1 MHHRLRDDPVIIL
14 GMHHSGT
21 SILAEILHRHGVFM
35 HPTMPHYESKFFTRD
50 INDRFIMGGGANWAN
65 NPPISVAEVMSKAEA
80 VRARIDKHAY
90 TKYCS
95 AGYDG
100 SSRWGF
106 KDPRTC
112 IVLPLYL
119 ELFPRAQLVHI
130 IRDVDDVAASLAV
143 SRKAAVGLEPNRAYW
158 KALHQQYVDRAR
170 AFGKEHPQYYEL
182 GYEEL
187 CRQPI
192 EVMRE
197 VFTYLGCTFDQKV
210 RRFLQQRLYT
220 HRIGIG
226 RQSVDSPE
234 RETPSCHQSS

>member
-1 MHHRLRDDPVIIL
+1 
-14 GMHHSGT
+14 MHHSGT

-50 INDRFIMGGGANWAN
+50 INDRLIMGGGANWAN
-65 NPPISVAEVMSKAEA
+65 NPPMSVADVMSKVPI

-90 TKYCS
+90 TKYCR

-100 SSRWGF
+100 ASRWGF

-112 IVLPLYL
+112 IILPLYL

-130 IRDVDDVAASLAV
+130 IRNADDVAASLAA
-143 SRKAAVGLEPNRAYW
+143 SRKAAVGIEPNRAYW
-158 KALHQQYVDRAR
+158 KALHQEYVDRAQ
-170 AFGKEHPQYYEL
+170 AFGKTHPQYYEL
-182 GYEEL
+182 RYEAL

-192 EVMRE
+192 EVMRG
-197 VFTYLGCTFDQKV
+197 VFAYLRGIFDEQV
-210 RRFLQQRLYT
+210 ARFLYQRMYT

-226 RQSVDSPE
+226 RPE
-234 RETPSCHQSS
+234 IAQPGHETPSCLQSS